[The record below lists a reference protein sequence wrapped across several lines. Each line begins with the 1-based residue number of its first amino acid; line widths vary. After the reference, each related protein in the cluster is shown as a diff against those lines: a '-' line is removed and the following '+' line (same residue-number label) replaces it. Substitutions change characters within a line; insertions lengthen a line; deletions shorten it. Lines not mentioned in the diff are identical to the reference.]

1 MRERVLSTT
10 PVKSAVRTAELLDYL
25 ARNDGPHSL
34 TELQQQLGYPKS
46 SLHVLLRTLVDLG
59 WLETDTTGTLYRI
72 GIRALL
78 VGTSYIDRDEVVQL
92 SREIL
97 DWVAEETT
105 ETVHLARL
113 DGFDVVYLA
122 TRASTHYLRPFSRVG
137 RRLPAYATSLGKA
150 LLATRKDEAIRG
162 LLPDPLEALTP
173 NTLTD
178 TDALLADLARTRER
192 GYAIDHEEN
201 TLGLMCFGVAVP
213 YREPPRDAISCS
225 VPVARMNPERE
236 QQIPRI
242 LSEACARIA
251 EGTLRLRRT
260 VLRAVVRVRGTRSA
274 RICRTRN
281 RAGSGVAS
289 GSRAPSGRP
298 CTGLAAWRR

>member
-1 MRERVLSTT
+1 MSEGDRMRDRVLRTT

-25 ARNDGPHSL
+25 ARNEGPHSL
-34 TELQQQLGYPKS
+34 TDLQQQLGYPKS

-59 WLETDTTGTLYRI
+59 WLETDITGTLYRI
-72 GIRALL
+72 GMRALL
-78 VGTSYIDRDEVVQL
+78 VGTSYIDTDEVVRL

-97 DWVAEETT
+97 DWVAEQTT

-113 DGFDVVYLA
+113 DGVDVVYLA

-150 LLATRKDEAIRG
+150 LLAIRSDDEVRG

-178 TDALLADLARTRER
+178 VGALFADLARTRER
-192 GYAIDHEEN
+192 GYSIDLEEN

-242 LSEACARIA
+242 LLEASARLTD
-251 EGTLRLRRT
+251 GTLRLRRT
-260 VLRAVVRVRGTRSA
+260 V
-274 RICRTRN
+274 
-281 RAGSGVAS
+281 
-289 GSRAPSGRP
+289 
-298 CTGLAAWRR
+298 